1 MKLYEKFNFLTCI
14 ILFYS
19 YSLSVGAKEKVII
32 IADEI
37 SVSNQGVK
45 LIATGNV
52 KIQYGDYQLN
62 TTELTYDKEKNLLS
76 ANHPIE
82 LKNKNVFKIIASSA
96 EISDDFK
103 KIIASHAS
111 ALIEKTFYVRSQKMV
126 RFKNGQSSFYSSI
139 GTTCEVCPS
148 SPVPMWQ
155 IKSEMIRHDSK
166 KHQLHFKNARME
178 FLGLPVF
185 YTPYLRIPEPGVKRA
200 TGLLTPKILT
210 SDLLGVGLK
219 QPFYLNLS
227 RSSDVTFSLLKTSK
241 TEKKLKPQLNF
252 KLSDKDLL
260 VVDSIAKYYSIN
272 IDSGEINW
280 SKNSTYPFN
289 SEIKKYKD
297 KFFVVDYKNTL
308 RCYYVDDGSE
318 CWNLQTEDSFTIS
331 NSKFSLII
339 IEDMVIFNNSI
350 GDITAVDIETG
361 MITWQLPTQSSSII
375 NETYNFKISKL
386 VSDNKS
392 IYFSNN
398 KNEFYS
404 IDVKTG
410 VTNWINDINSNLTP
424 IIIGNLLFTVSN
436 NGYLYVIEKD
446 KGNIIRITDLYINYK
461 IKKRKNINPVGFAI
475 GNSKLF
481 LTNTDGNMIFVDL
494 RLGNIT
500 GIEKV
505 TGNLTSKPFIFNQNL
520 FVIRNG
526 SIVQY
531 N

>member
-1 MKLYEKFNFLTCI
+1 MNRLAVLILSFFLVNNCSFNENSGIWKDKQKALEDQKNI
-14 ILFYS
+14 
-19 YSLSVGAKEKVII
+19 EKVFLDKELVTSEFNQELEIDLANIKTNNKII
-32 IADEI
+32 DNKNNFGSQNYEGLFNKVGNYKF
-37 SVSNQGVK
+37 SK
-45 LIATGNV
+45 LENV
-52 KIQYGDYQLN
+52 NQLN
-62 TTELTYDKEKNLLS
+62 FKPIFLDNGLIFFDKKGS
-76 ANHPIE
+76 
-82 LKNKNVFKIIASSA
+82 IIRF
-96 EISDDFK
+96 DN
-103 KIIASHAS
+103 
-111 ALIEKTFYVRSQKMV
+111 SQKILWK
-126 RFKNGQSSFYSSI
+126 KNHY
-139 GTTCEVCPS
+139 
-148 SPVPMWQ
+148 
-155 IKSEMIRHDSK
+155 
-166 KHQLHFKNARME
+166 
-178 FLGLPVF
+178 
-185 YTPYLRIPEPGVKRA
+185 
-200 TGLLTPKILT
+200 
-210 SDLLGVGLK
+210 
-219 QPFYLNLS
+219 
-227 RSSDVTFSLLKTSK
+227 SK

-318 CWNLQTEDSFTIS
+318 CWNLQTEDSFTLS

-350 GDITAVDIETG
+350 GDITAVNIETG